1 MQSEQINELAGA
13 LSKAQGEMPAA
24 KFNST
29 NPFLKNKYA
38 DLGAVIEASR
48 PVLVKHGLSVSQ
60 LVIGNGEHI
69 GVETILLHSSGQWIS
84 SVVTLPAGDEKG
96 KSMAQVAGSIVS
108 YLRRYALSAILGIYA
123 DEDSDGNQPKT
134 AQKSK
139 PEPVTEYEDDL
150 LYPVHLLKVTN
161 SKGVPYTELDNAT
174 LSNMQIG
181 IHKALKNTELT
192 QDQQAEYAA
201 KNDAI
206 NQILAIRNG
215 K

>member
-1 MQSEQINELAGA
+1 MQSEQINDLAAA
-13 LSKAQGEMPAA
+13 LSKAQGEMPTA

-29 NPFLKNKYA
+29 NKFLGNKYA

-60 LVIGNGEHI
+60 LVIGNGEFI

-123 DEDSDGNQPKT
+123 DEDSDGNQGQRKQE
-134 AQKSK
+134 QKPSAK
-139 PEPVTEYEDDL
+139 IEIEYPAEL
-150 LYPVHLLKVTN
+150 AVVTN
-161 SKGVPYTELDNAT
+161 SKGTPYVELDSEA
-174 LSNMQIG
+174 LGKMQIG
-181 IHKALKNTELT
+181 IRKALSDTGMSDDDKAT
-192 QDQQAEYAA
+192 YAM

-206 NQILAIRNG
+206 NQILALRNG